1 MTENEALYLPSALF
15 QQTNIKPTTP
25 RMRNFYILIIGLL
38 FSIPTTLFGQ
48 LNHGL
53 SFDNYGGIYGVV
65 ANPANSV
72 ESKHKLHVNAI
83 SYNNWNYADFGAVD
97 LLNVETNPNGF
108 NGLDFSKNISDPT
121 KANNMTSNR
130 DVMLPSILWGFHEKH
145 AVSLILRSR
154 SFADYQNFDGNLW
167 AQLNEP
173 ITEITGGVSGESN
186 FNNTVH
192 HWDEVGLNYAFVV
205 FKSNYHFLKFGG
217 TIKYLSGRGGVELS
231 GIDPNNNT
239 DPRPNGSIT
248 ANETGSSVSEA
259 EFAYLNTFTNELP
272 QPNFTSDQPNAISN
286 AFSLQNKGWGIGGDL
301 GFVYE
306 WRPRETNRV
315 GVRNSS
321 SGVNTY
327 KLRISASVLDLGTVN
342 YEGFEGGDNNINRRT
357 YSVDSPALPI
367 STNNLEEFFDT
378 LGGSNTATPPIQ
390 QGSVSFAL
398 PRSLNIGLDYII
410 FNDKNYY
417 INLNYVHPLT
427 NVEDAFSNMRM
438 QLMTLTP
445 RFETRDFS
453 AYVPITYG
461 VVSSSIHAGIGVR
474 YKYITAGCAAL
485 SSFVQDKPLNHIYVG
500 LSLPILEEV
509 FQ

>member
-1 MTENEALYLPSALF
+1 
-15 QQTNIKPTTP
+15 
-25 RMRNFYILIIGLL
+25 MRSIPFYIFCL
-38 FSIPTTLFGQ
+38 FLCFPIANWAQINQGF
-48 LNHGL
+48 
-53 SFDNYGGIYGVV
+53 SFDNYGGVHNVV
-65 ANPANSV
+65 SNPANSV
-72 ESKHKLHVNAI
+72 ESKYKFHINAI
-83 SYNNWNYADFGAVD
+83 SYNQWNVSDYGFVD
-97 LLNVETNPNGF
+97 LLKTETNPNGF
-108 NGLDFSKNISDPT
+108 NGLDFSD
-121 KANNMTSNR
+121 NNMNPTNQNNVTSNS
-130 DVMLPSILWGFHEKH
+130 DVMLPSVIWSFHPKH
-145 AVSLILRSR
+145 AVGLIWRSR
-154 SFADYQNFDGNLW
+154 SFTDYQGFNGNLW
-167 AQLNEP
+167 ARLNE
-173 ITEITGGVSGESN
+173 TETTPEGVSGVST

-192 HWDEVGLNYAFVV
+192 QWDEVGLNYATVLIN
-205 FKSNYHFLKFGG
+205 SNYHFLKFGG

-231 GIDPNNNT
+231 GIDPNNTT

-248 ANETGSSVSEA
+248 SNETGTAVSSA
-259 EFAYLNTFTNELP
+259 AFAYLNTFTNELT
-272 QPNFTSDQPNAISN
+272 QPNFASDQPNTISN
-286 AFSLQNKGWGIGGDL
+286 AFSLQNKGRGIGGDL

-327 KLRISASVLDLGTVN
+327 KIRISASVLDLGTVN
-342 YEGFEGGDNNINRRT
+342 YKGINNEKNNINRRS
-357 YSVDSPALPI
+357 YSVINPTATPI
-367 STNNLEEFFDT
+367 ATDNLEGFFDT
-378 LGGSNTATPPIQ
+378 LGGSNTATNPIQ

-438 QLMTLTP
+438 QLVTLTP

-453 AYVPITYG
+453 AYIPITYG
-461 VVSSSIHAGIGVR
+461 VSTSSIHAGIGVR